1 MSKIITFTR
10 VNKNNETYTKLQD
23 ENINKYVLEHK
34 LKITKQINI
43 EINIPNE
50 ERNILNLLKSVEKK
64 SMIIVDSLSSFGR
77 TVETILEIVK
87 FLLENRVRII
97 SIKQNFDLLHS
108 EDMLTK
114 MILGVISMTIDLEKD
129 LMSLRTKEA
138 LSAKKLEGI
147 SLGKPKGTIQKS
159 KFDKQRD
166 KIEELL
172 GVGLSV
178 RKIAKLLGYSNH
190 IGLNNYVKK
199 RNIREKITQSSLEI
213 AS

>member
-1 MSKIITFTR
+1 MSKIVTFTR
-10 VNKNNETYTKLQD
+10 VNKNNEAYTSLQNK
-23 ENINKYVLEHK
+23 NIEEYVKKHNF
-34 LKITKQINI
+34 KITKQINI
-43 EINIPNE
+43 EISIPNE
-50 ERNILNLLKSVEKK
+50 ERNILDLLKSVDKK
-64 SMIIVDSLSSFGR
+64 STIIVDSLSSFGR
-77 TVETILEIVK
+77 TIETILEIVK

-97 SIKQNFDLLHS
+97 AIKQNFDLLHS

-114 MILGVISMTIDLEKD
+114 MILGVISMTIKLEKD

-138 LSAKKLEGI
+138 LGAKKLEGI

-199 RNIREKITQSSLEI
+199 RNIREKITQNSLEI